1 MPKFLIEMRHSSEY
15 EGCVRALDAIVVHG
29 SHIISKA
36 EWGCED
42 GVHSGWLIADLDS
55 REEAMQLVP
64 PEYRKDTTVV
74 KLRTWSRSEIE
85 AMMGE
90 LEA

>member
-1 MPKFLIEMRHSSEY
+1 MPKFLIEFRHSTEY
-15 EGCVRALDAIVVHG
+15 EGCVRALNAIVVHG
-29 SHIISKA
+29 SHIISEA

-64 PEYRKDTTVV
+64 PEYRNDTTIVQ
-74 KLRTWSRSEIE
+74 LRTWSRDEIE
-85 AMMGE
+85 AMVKE